1 MEKTLELVSQL
12 RKASDAFKIQR
23 AKFLNKKNG
32 VINMNARYEKKL
44 LRLQKEMF
52 DAEQELL
59 KHVYNSKR
67 PAIF

>member
-1 MEKTLELVSQL
+1 MEKTLELASKLQ
-12 RKASDAFKIQR
+12 KASAAFKIQR

-32 VINMNARYEKKL
+32 VPHMNARYEKKL
-44 LRLQKEMF
+44 LRLQNEMF

-59 KHVYNSKR
+59 KHVYNGKR